1 MTKTHFFYALTLP
14 DETKEFL
21 KQTSE
26 RIKSEFAF
34 KKWLHQDDYH
44 ITLAFL
50 GDAPE
55 EMRQKSLEFVN
66 DALTEASRIDL
77 QLDNIGIFGNVET
90 PRILWAGMNPSEQ
103 LSNLRK
109 KVYVA
114 CEEACFTLDKKPFK
128 PHITLARKFIE
139 NAFQLHRM
147 QELADISN
155 RAHRF
160 QGATVTLYQ
169 THLGQAP
176 SYQPIATFSLKK
188 RV

>member
-26 RIKSEFAF
+26 RIKTEFPF
-34 KKWLHQDDYH
+34 KKWLHHEDYH

-50 GDAPE
+50 GDATE

-66 DALTEASRIDL
+66 IALEDVSRFDL
-77 QLDNIGIFGNVET
+77 QLNGIGTFGNVET
-90 PRILWAGMNPSEQ
+90 PRILFAGVNPSEQ
-103 LSNLRK
+103 LFNLQK
-109 KVYVA
+109 KVYTM
-114 CEEACFTLDKKPFK
+114 CEEVGFTLDKKPFK
-128 PHITLARKFIE
+128 PHITLARKFSG
-139 NAFQLHRM
+139 NAFQLNGM

-155 RAHRF
+155 RPHRF

-176 SYQPIATFSLKK
+176 SYQSIATCSLT
-188 RV
+188 